1 LQSLEYLLVQKKNK
15 IRLLADFLYTLT
27 YLAYLANTLILPN
40 MSQMSRTDFTDKVQ
54 EYIRRINQIAEEQGY
69 SVMMS
74 YYIGGD
80 EATPDDFIIDWR
92 NMSLNDNLYAL
103 SRWTQDV
110 MNNFDEDEDEDRFG
124 MRPSEF

>member
-1 LQSLEYLLVQKKNK
+1 
-15 IRLLADFLYTLT
+15 
-27 YLAYLANTLILPN
+27 
-40 MSQMSRTDFTDKVQ
+40 MSQMSRTEFTDKVQ
-54 EYIRRINQIAEEQGY
+54 EYIKRINQIAEEQGY

-74 YYIGGD
+74 YYIAWD
-80 EATPDDFIIDWR
+80 ENTPDDFIIDWR

-110 MNNFDEDEDEDRFG
+110 MNNFDEDEEEDRFG